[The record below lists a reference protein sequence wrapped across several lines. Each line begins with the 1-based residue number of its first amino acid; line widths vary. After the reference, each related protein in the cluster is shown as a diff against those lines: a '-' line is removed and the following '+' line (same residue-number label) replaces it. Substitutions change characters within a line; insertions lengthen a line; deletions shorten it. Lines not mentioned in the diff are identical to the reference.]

1 MPDVCDRAGD
11 RMEAEA
17 EFQRRIAAERASARE
32 LSPHG
37 CCHNPNCELPVV
49 GNKLFCDTTCSGEYE
64 RLKATSRRPS

>member
-1 MPDVCDRAGD
+1 M
-11 RMEAEA
+11 
-17 EFQRRIAAERASARE
+17 AAERASARE